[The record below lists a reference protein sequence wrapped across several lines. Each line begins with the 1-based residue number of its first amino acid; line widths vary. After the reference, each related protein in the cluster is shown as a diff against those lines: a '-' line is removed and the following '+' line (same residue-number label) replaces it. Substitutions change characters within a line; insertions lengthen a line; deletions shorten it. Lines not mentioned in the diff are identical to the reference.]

1 MQKFTIEPVN
11 IKDHEQ
17 FINQTFVNLHTAPKH
32 LLINSIMGLATNVV
46 ELTTHETDMETMNV
60 TVLHIVDE
68 TLNVNKNEPE
78 YLPTCLKQFGDIDG
92 GTA

>member
-1 MQKFTIEPVN
+1 MEKVKIEPVN
-11 IKDHEQ
+11 IKEHEL
-17 FINQTFVNLHTAPKH
+17 FINKTLLKLHAAPRH

-46 ELTTHETDMETMNV
+46 ELTTHETDMETMGV

-68 TLNVNKNEPE
+68 TLKANKEEPE
-78 YLPTCLKQFGDIDG
+78 HLLTCLGQAGDVEG